1 MPIDGHISIAFFVL
15 AALTLAS
22 AICAMSLRNLVHCGL
37 CLALTFAGLAAI
49 YLQLSAEFVG
59 LAQILVYVGAVAIL
73 IVFTILLT
81 KNAEVQISPVSRS
94 WAVGLIVA
102 IIVCASLVVPMMKSP
117 SLQRTPAMTA
127 AAPVRLIGEKL
138 MTQYVIPLEAIALLL
153 TAALLGAVVI
163 AMRDEHSSAL
173 AASPSPLNGERAG
186 VRGGAVERS
195 RELQGVGQNHP
206 SPLTSL
212 PVEGRG
218 EPEVAA
224 SNIAR
229 ANEGRTP

>member
-1 MPIDGHISIAFFVL
+1 MPSDASTPFAFFVL
-15 AALTLAS
+15 AAVTLGS

-37 CLALTFAGLAAI
+37 CVALTFAGLACL
-49 YLQLSAEFVG
+49 YLQLNAEFVG

-73 IVFTILLT
+73 VVFTILLT
-81 KNAEVQISPVSRS
+81 RNTEVHLPAVSRS
-94 WAVGLIVA
+94 WVAGLLVA

-163 AMRDEHSSAL
+163 AMRDERSSAS
-173 AASPSPLNGERAG
+173 AASPSPLNGERG
-186 VRGGAVERS
+186 
-195 RELQGVGQNHP
+195 
-206 SPLTSL
+206 
-212 PVEGRG
+212 
-218 EPEVAA
+218 
-224 SNIAR
+224 
-229 ANEGRTP
+229 

>member
-1 MPIDGHISIAFFVL
+1 MPTEGHTIAFFVL
-15 AALTLAS
+15 AAVTLAG

-81 KNAEVQISPVSRS
+81 RNAEVHISPVSRS
-94 WAVGLIVA
+94 WTVGLVVA

-117 SLQRTPAMTA
+117 SLQRAPATTA

-138 MTQYVIPLEAIALLL
+138 MTQYVIPLEAIALVL

-163 AMRDEHSSAL
+163 AMRDEPEKKRTLEPQRRRGAELESGSSRL
-173 AASPSPLNGERAG
+173 HVST
-186 VRGGAVERS
+186 VE
-195 RELQGVGQNHP
+195 
-206 SPLTSL
+206 T
-212 PVEGRG
+212 
-218 EPEVAA
+218 EP
-224 SNIAR
+224 
-229 ANEGRTP
+229 